1 MRTKNYAMKTALKM
15 QKQINTV
22 SADLYGG
29 ANDVVPG
36 TGNLKYFDE
45 CVINDPAEKIVDTAI
60 NGTQADNFQETVSVI
75 PSVEVSASVH
85 TAGDNDIIVSTIGFE
100 ALDGPKSHASGKYTH
115 LILLQER
122 GKEQR
127 EFSTAEQALIGATF
141 DADDRY
147 NCYCHI
153 AQDQGPSTLNAKN
166 VVFKGF
172 EFSSQQ
178 KQELKCKFTGT
189 AESVNRATPSGQTS
203 GWTKNSGTLEST
215 FKHYQGALSVG
226 VEGQSLASIQC
237 LEFAVKGNFGLT
249 EGVIPTGTSNG
260 GLAQAEPLSD
270 GKTEITVDF
279 RIYKHDTDVFKT
291 YELVDT
297 FLSAKM
303 EYTKGDNFLG
313 FYFPRLQVVSA
324 TPEFGEGGSI
334 LVSCRAFLPIGAD
347 PFTTE
352 RTVNAT
358 EWALPF
364 STRMYLISK
373 DASSTNWLRAV

>member
-15 QKQINTV
+15 QKQLNTV
-22 SADLYGG
+22 PADLYGG
-29 ANDVVPG
+29 ANDVIPA
-36 TGNLKYFDE
+36 TGSLKYFE
-45 CVINDPAEKIVDTAI
+45 EVMINDPAEKIVDSAV
-60 NGTQADNFQETVSVI
+60 NGTQADNFQETVAVV
-75 PSVEVSASVH
+75 PTVEVSSSLH
-85 TAGDNDIIVSTIGFE
+85 TSGDNDLLVSTLGFE

-115 LILLQER
+115 MILLQER

-127 EFSTAEQALIGATF
+127 EFTAAEQALIGGTF

-147 NCYCHI
+147 NPYCHI
-153 AQDQGPSTLNAKN
+153 SQDQGPSTVNAKN

-178 KQELKCKFTGT
+178 KQELKFKATGT
-189 AESVNRATPSGQTS
+189 AESVVRVTPSGQTS
-203 GWTKNSGTLEST
+203 GWTKIAGTLEST

-226 VEGQSLASIQC
+226 VEGGALSEIQC

-249 EGVIPTGTSNG
+249 EGIIPTGTSNG

-303 EYTKGDNFLG
+303 EYTRGDNFLG

-334 LVSCRAFLPIGAD
+334 LVSCRAFLPVGAD
-347 PFTTE
+347 PFTAE
-352 RTVNAT
+352 RTVSAT
-358 EWALPF
+358 EWVLPF
-364 STRMYLISK
+364 TTRMYLISK
-373 DASSTNWLRAV
+373 DANNTNWLRAV